1 MTVEVDLREIKRLL
15 SNLNKKVDLLME
27 GREVSSIMALTERSL
42 KDLFEGEPEI
52 YSARDLKVKYQ

>member
-27 GREVSSIMALTERSL
+27 EREVSSIMALTERSL

>member
-15 SNLNKKVDLLME
+15 SKLNKKVDLLME
-27 GREVSSIMALTERSL
+27 EREVSSIMALTERSL